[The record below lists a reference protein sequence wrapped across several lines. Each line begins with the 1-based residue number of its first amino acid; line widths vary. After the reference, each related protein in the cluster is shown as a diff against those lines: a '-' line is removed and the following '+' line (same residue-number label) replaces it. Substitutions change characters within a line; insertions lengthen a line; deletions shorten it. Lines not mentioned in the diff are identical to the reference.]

1 MFLLLPAFAQ
11 TESLLSQSTSGLYR
25 DPIDFA
31 WEPASLG
38 NQDGA
43 YVLGTLAARSP
54 GVGLG
59 TIRPF
64 GPGQLAVW
72 VEGDGANVR
81 SDASATVEGATSGTL
96 EGSTLAGGQLWLAWG
111 NGRAGVALGTRG
123 AYDGATATARFYD
136 TPTLGESPYDD
147 DTDTGLYSSVFLSQD
162 LVIGFLLG
170 DTEIDLLYRYEMARP
185 YVAASLTQAN
195 QRFET
200 KGMWEESTFV
210 DNHMGHGGGVRLD
223 STIDDSL
230 RVLVEVRVGAWQPSS
245 ASLIDILEIEGATV
259 YRRDLERIDA
269 RAVNAEATALVA
281 RHHKLDRVELR
292 YGVSLFAWTTAGG
305 WKERTTLYQ
314 GDESTV
320 TDQEHLGRWSA
331 LSLGLPA
338 AAWVPVNDRLS
349 LFVGGNAGFTSR
361 TSTQSFL
368 VTGGDGEDQNAV
380 LNGTHGQATVG
391 MRFTPSPQLN
401 LDLATTNLDSLA
413 VSGVWR
419 F

>member
-38 NQDGA
+38 NQEGA
-43 YVLGTLAARSP
+43 YVLGTLAGRSP

-72 VEGDGANVR
+72 VEGNGASVR
-81 SDASATVEGATSGTL
+81 NDASATVEGATNGAL
-96 EGSTLAGGQLWLAWG
+96 EGSALTGGQLWLAWG
-111 NGRAGVALGTRG
+111 NGKAGVALGTRG

-147 DTDTGLYSSVFLSQD
+147 DTDTGLYTQVALRQD

-170 DTEIDLLYRYEMARP
+170 DTEIDLLYRYELSRP
-185 YVAASLTQAN
+185 YVAASLSQAN

-200 KGMWEESTFV
+200 QGMWEESTFV

-223 STIDDSL
+223 STIDDTL
-230 RVLVEVRVGAWQPSS
+230 RVLVEVRVGAWEPSS
-245 ASLIDILEIEGATV
+245 ASLIDILEVDGETV
-259 YRRDLERIDA
+259 YRRDLKRIDA
-269 RAVNAEATALVA
+269 RAVNAQATALAA
-281 RHHKLDRVELR
+281 RHHDLDRVELR
-292 YGVSLFAWTTAGG
+292 YGVGLSGWTTAGG
-305 WKERTTLYQ
+305 WKERTTLYE
-314 GDESTV
+314 GDETTV
-320 TDQEHLGRWSA
+320 TDREHLGRWSA
-331 LSLGLPA
+331 LSVSLPA

-349 LFVGGNAGFTSR
+349 LFVAGNAGF
-361 TSTQSFL
+361 STVSSTESFL
-368 VTGGDGEDQNAV
+368 VTGGDGEDRFTGE
-380 LNGTHGQATVG
+380 NGTYRQATLG

-401 LDLATTNLDSLA
+401 LDVATTNLDHLA